1 MNVAQYT
8 FQSPYPSPV
17 QVGHLD
23 PNSQK
28 DNSKSSSDTS
38 SLMQATNQ
46 TAQKAQVVQ
55 ESLTSEVKP
64 NVATSTSLDLY
75 A

>member
-23 PNSQK
+23 PNSVKK
-28 DNSKSSSDTS
+28 DSSQGDAP
-38 SLMQATNQ
+38 SLLQSTNQ
-46 TAQKAQVVQ
+46 TLSEAKTF
-55 ESLTSEVKP
+55 ETSLKSDVKP
-64 NVATSTSLDLY
+64 TVSSADSLDVY